1 MFCWWMASRQAPAFI
16 KGLKKVKR
24 LIFDSHAHYDDEA
37 FAPDRDELL
46 QSLPGRGV
54 CNIISM
60 GADFDGCR
68 GALQL
73 AQRYSYLYAGVG
85 IHPENAANLPADYLG
100 QIERWSHE
108 PKVVAI
114 GEIGLDYH
122 YEDMAP
128 RAVQKQVFEDQ
139 ILLAQRR
146 GLPIVVHDREAHGDM
161 MEILR
166 RYRPK
171 GVVHC
176 FSGSVEMM
184 REVVKLGMYIGL
196 GGVVTFKNA
205 RVAVEVARQVPL
217 DRLLTETDAPYL
229 APEPFRGKRCDSSMI
244 RYVAERIAEIRGITA
259 EEVLSAGRR
268 NAQALFDII
277 AEE

>member
-1 MFCWWMASRQAPAFI
+1 
-16 KGLKKVKR
+16 
-24 LIFDSHAHYDDEA
+24 
-37 FAPDRDELL
+37 
-46 QSLPGRGV
+46 
-54 CNIISM
+54 
-60 GADFDGCR
+60 
-68 GALQL
+68 
-73 AQRYSYLYAGVG
+73 
-85 IHPENAANLPADYLG
+85 
-100 QIERWSHE
+100 
-108 PKVVAI
+108 
-114 GEIGLDYH
+114 
-122 YEDMAP
+122 MAP